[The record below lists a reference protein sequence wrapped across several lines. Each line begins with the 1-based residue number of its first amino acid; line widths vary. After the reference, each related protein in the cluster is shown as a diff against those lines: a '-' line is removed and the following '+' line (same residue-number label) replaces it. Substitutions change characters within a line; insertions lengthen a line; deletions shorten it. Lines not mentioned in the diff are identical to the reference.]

1 MNYENAKYIKDS
13 KLEQVTGGMLIDN
26 TDWVDLYNTKYY
38 PQLNH
43 LYATASS
50 NDKPLWSWMMQELN
64 SLTLSDRNVFIREL
78 YEIKKRL
85 VDIKFAEINACS
97 YVRNKSIKILNEI
110 ELAVRDVKGM

>member
-43 LYATASS
+43 LYTMAPSS
-50 NDKPLWSWMMQELN
+50 DKPLWNWMMQELN
-64 SLTLSDRNVFIREL
+64 SLTLHDRNVFIREL
-78 YEIKKRL
+78 LEIKKRL
-85 VDIKFAEINACS
+85 ADVKFAEINACS
-97 YVRNKSIKILNEI
+97 SVRNKSMRILNEI
-110 ELAVRDVKGM
+110 EIAAREVKGA